1 MSAVAYPLMGNKN
14 LSKRP
19 PGHVSRTARAHRR
32 GRELREMG
40 LRMALDDFGTDYSV
54 QAAADRRI
62 EPLFKPL

>member
-1 MSAVAYPLMGNKN
+1 
-14 LSKRP
+14 
-19 PGHVSRTARAHRR
+19 
-32 GRELREMG
+32 MG